1 MISLEL
7 RTDDNELL
15 ATLKRLMLAY
25 NVRGH
30 LEIEGDK
37 IIFVIDEIIR
47 K

>member
-1 MISLEL
+1 MIKLEL
-7 RTDDNELL
+7 CMDDNELL
-15 ATLKRLMLAY
+15 ATLKRLILAY

-37 IIFVIDEIIR
+37 IIFVVDEIIR